1 MVILLNDNII
11 TAEGFVFLL
20 QYASFKLR
28 VVVEKKLFFAF
39 ISQAMSL
46 SKLRERNRDYTP
58 VIIKR
63 STTSH

>member
-11 TAEGFVFLL
+11 TAEGLVFLL

-46 SKLRERNRDYTP
+46 SLMFW
-58 VIIKR
+58 
-63 STTSH
+63 H